1 MWDNAPLLRGMAS
14 MLFFCSIVVMLYG
27 AAHYVVHM
35 PKLLPIKSVRLA
47 NAPERVMSDEVKA
60 VVRQVVQ
67 GNFLTVDIDTLR
79 RSLEKLSW
87 VRNVSVRRE
96 FPNGLVVQ
104 FEEHQALARWN
115 DVALV
120 NRQGEVFAA
129 ETMQV
134 LPRFTG
140 YEGTSAEVAQQYA
153 KFGAQL
159 AALNLQVKQLAL
171 SPRHA
176 WQLHLSNDMVVEL
189 GREAL
194 SQRLARFIAVYPYG
208 LAPQGDVEREIQVVD
223 MRYRNGYAVRRRQGN
238 A

>member
-14 MLFFCSIVVMLYG
+14 MLFFCSIVVVLYG
-27 AAHYVVHM
+27 GAHYVVHM

-47 NAPERVMSDEVKA
+47 NAPERVMSDEVRA

-120 NRQGEVFAA
+120 NRQGEVFTA

-159 AALNLQVKQLAL
+159 AA
-171 SPRHA
+171 
-176 WQLHLSNDMVVEL
+176 
-189 GREAL
+189 
-194 SQRLARFIAVYPYG
+194 
-208 LAPQGDVEREIQVVD
+208 
-223 MRYRNGYAVRRRQGN
+223 
-238 A
+238 